1 MNEAE
6 RHAIAQRIAADIP
19 EGAYVN
25 LGIGIPT
32 LVAGYVADREIVFH
46 SENGVLG
53 VGRSSAATIDIDLID
68 ASKAPIGVVP
78 GASFFSHAESFAMI
92 RGGHIDIA
100 VMGAFQVSSHGD
112 LANWS
117 TGESEVPAVGGAMDL
132 AAGARQVWVAMGH
145 SVRGREAKLV
155 DALTYPATA
164 LGVVKRVYTELAV
177 LEPRDGVFVVHESPH
192 LTLEELQDATPGVR
206 LELREANR
214 SPGAAH
220 A

>member
-53 VGRSSAATIDIDLID
+53 VGRSSAGAPIDIDLID

-100 VMGAFQVSSHGD
+100 VMGAFQVSTHGD

-132 AAGARQVWVAMGH
+132 AAGARQVWVAMWH
-145 SVRGREAKLV
+145 SGRGGEAKLV
-155 DALTYPATA
+155 DALTYPVTA
-164 LGVVKRVYTELAV
+164 LGVVKRIYTELAV
-177 LEPRDGVFVVHESPH
+177 LEPRDGVFVVRETLG
-192 LTLEELQDATPGVR
+192 LTLDKLQAATPGVR
-206 LELREANR
+206 LVRPEA
-214 SPGAAH
+214 SHGATH
-220 A
+220 G

>member
-117 TGESEVPAVGGAMDL
+117 TGEREVPAVGGAMDL
-132 AAGARQVWVAMGH
+132 AAGARQVWVAMAH
-145 SVRGREAKLV
+145 SGRGREAELV

-177 LEPRDGVFVVHESPH
+177 LEPRDGVFVVRESPH

-206 LELREANR
+206 LELREAHR